1 MNSGFRI
8 GKLFGIN
15 INIDWSWLLI
25 FVLMTWNLAAV
36 FGTAHPDWGL
46 SLRWGMGA
54 LATVLLFASV
64 LAHEIAHSLTARA
77 FGIPVRSITLFLFGG
92 VSNIERD
99 PESPISEFLI
109 AVVGP
114 VTSLVLGAVLLI
126 LGGTTFG
133 TLNTT
138 LSDPVAIVAQMSP
151 VTTLLLWL
159 GAINI
164 ILGLFNLI
172 PGFPLDGGRV
182 LRSIFWAITDNI
194 RSATRLASYVGRLI
208 AWAFIL
214 AGIAMIFGVR
224 IPFFGTG
231 FINGLWLVF
240 IGWFLNNASVQSYRR
255 VVIQDVLENV
265 RVERMMYRNPPTVY
279 PNITIS
285 RLVDEY
291 IMQQSDQSFPVV
303 DDSGFIGI
311 VTIQDIRAVPRSQ
324 WDDRLVH
331 EIMTP
336 VSELETTTPYEEA
349 SDAFNKLA
357 GRDVRQLPVLEGG
370 QLVGLLRRQD
380 VMRWLSLQ
388 SDFQFA

>member
-25 FVLMTWNLAAV
+25 FALMTWNLAAV

-99 PESPISEFLI
+99 PESPMSEFLI

-182 LRSIFWAITDNI
+182 LRSIFWAITDNT

-255 VVIQDVLENV
+255 VV
-265 RVERMMYRNPPTVY
+265 
-279 PNITIS
+279 
-285 RLVDEY
+285 
-291 IMQQSDQSFPVV
+291 
-303 DDSGFIGI
+303 
-311 VTIQDIRAVPRSQ
+311 
-324 WDDRLVH
+324 
-331 EIMTP
+331 
-336 VSELETTTPYEEA
+336 
-349 SDAFNKLA
+349 
-357 GRDVRQLPVLEGG
+357 
-370 QLVGLLRRQD
+370 
-380 VMRWLSLQ
+380 
-388 SDFQFA
+388 